1 MSASAAVR
9 VRGLTKTYGAARV
22 VDGLSFDVAPGTVCA
37 LLGPNGAGKT
47 TTVECIEGFRRPDA
61 GQVRV
66 LGLHPQRDRQRL
78 VARMGVMLQEG
89 GAWQAATPR
98 EMLGLY
104 ARFHRDPADVEA
116 LLAEVGI
123 AGVADRRFRSLSGG
137 QKQRLNL
144 ALALVGQPEVVV
156 LDEPTSGMD
165 PQARQAT
172 WAMVRRRRDQ
182 GVTVLLTTHFMDE
195 AERLADQVVLI
206 DGGRL
211 IAEDTPAA
219 LVASGAE
226 DALLVTTTARLDLQA
241 LQRDLG
247 IVAAA
252 DGSGRYRLEVG
263 ADAIPRVTGWF
274 DRHGLPLTGI
284 AAGGGGLEEVFL
296 RLTGRQVRE

>member
-1 MSASAAVR
+1 MSTPAAVR
-9 VRGLTKTYGAARV
+9 VRGLSKAYGSMLV
-22 VDGLSFDVAPGTVCA
+22 VDDLSFDVAPGTVCA

-61 GQVRV
+61 GEVSV
-66 LGLHPQRDRQRL
+66 LGLDPRRDRDAL

-98 EMLGLY
+98 EMLRLY
-104 ARFHRDPADVEA
+104 ARFHARPADVEQ

-123 AGVADRRFRSLSGG
+123 AGVADRRFRILSGG

-144 ALALVGQPEVVV
+144 ALALVGHPEVVF
-156 LDEPTSGMD
+156 LDEPTAGMD

-172 WAMVRRRRDQ
+172 WTMVRRLRAE

-195 AERLADQVVLI
+195 AERLADEVVLI

-211 IAEDTPAA
+211 VAQDSPAA
-219 LVASGAE
+219 LVASGAGDE
-226 DALLVTTTARLDLQA
+226 LLVTTTAAVDLQA
-241 LQRDLG
+241 LQRELG
-247 IVAAA
+247 ISGAA
-252 DGSGRYRLEVG
+252 DGSGRYRLDVG
-263 ADAIPRVTGWF
+263 AEAIPRVTGWF
-274 DRHGLPLTGI
+274 DRNGLPLTGI
-284 AAGGGGLEEVFL
+284 DAGGGGLEEVFL